1 MIHFASS
8 PQNAAGAPP
17 HHQRHLTLIQGAPSA
32 GLTFRENLPIL
43 TPNTGMTSAPPANK
57 SNTVA
62 ELMGIIPIS
71 REQAQALAEAY
82 SFDLARACDA
92 FLSGAWKPAS
102 RSEANDVDVVEV
114 VDSDEEATKHPS
126 PAMALSTN
134 SDVTTMRSS
143 SKKSTSK
150 GATGSSASG
159 MSAWLHGGS
168 SLKSTHKPPRQPPVV
183 QDSACSAGS
192 ALSATFDTT
201 APSRASPQAGETAH
215 CGGGPRSTPSAFVST
230 KDNHAVFPISGSYR
244 PVDTPL
250 ADYDPLAHACWSPR
264 EVAASDCPSS
274 FASASAPAAASAS
287 AAAGKGAGVTSAGAD
302 LDAPFLHLARAFA
315 CIEPVFGRIRIAN
328 MLVNTFRT
336 LLLAAP
342 RAVLP
347 ALFLTT
353 GQLGSSYDPLVL
365 SIGGRIMTDSMVAA
379 LGSTPARISSLYKES
394 GDLGDVGAAV
404 AKSKP
409 RSLIAER
416 PLGIAELW
424 RKVELLCGLKG
435 AGSGDRRKA
444 EVQGLLRRCREL
456 DEVRYL
462 IRFLVLNMR
471 IHVNT
476 VTAVL
481 ALAQAVAY
489 QEATGERRVELHEA
503 SSAAVGKSAPWRGEP
518 PASLA
523 VAGAVGDLSTL
534 GSEGDA
540 GVAGPDDDS
549 PGEEEDGDES
559 EDEDCRAAKLA
570 PSSSASAAAPQPRSQ
585 GSKRP
590 AAAGKAGAAAAAS
603 RGTAADMRAVPEAV
617 QREMQR
623 AAALARRCLSEC
635 PNLDRLVSSLVQGG
649 VPAMVASCRASAG
662 TPIKPMLARITQGIG
677 DLGERFA
684 GRAFTCEWKYDGQR
698 AQIHYSAAGFADAD
712 GLLLE
717 PSRAAAGAADLAD
730 AGPCAALTRSPH
742 RFGNSYAT
750 AKAAAIAPRPS
761 PATDRLVRVFSR
773 HLDNT
778 TARWPDCVSA
788 VLAAANAQDTA
799 SGSVLAALA
808 DDSRSSHGQVRIGT
822 RVAGVQPVTSFVIDC
837 ELVAVKMAAPVSAA
851 GREAGS
857 SAGPQAA
864 EALSSAAS
872 TAAASGGPMG
882 AAADPELADIV
893 SPSLVDSRGSEFD
906 PHEGFSILP
915 FQVLSTRSRPTD
927 VASAGLS
934 ASASRV
940 AQGQAQLFGPP
951 PAATGSGVRESED
964 IGGRSESSCVGADSA
979 TRERADHTVTAAIP
993 VARDDHEPAAPVGV
1007 NVCVLAFD
1015 LMLLN
1020 GKPLLHLPLR
1030 QRRELLRTHFR
1041 VVPGRFSFAKG
1052 IDVDLR
1058 APSSVSS
1065 SKSAG
1070 LGSAAGATSSDAA
1083 DSQEQA
1089 WAVAQERVSEELHAA
1104 FRGSCEGIM
1113 VKLLDNE
1120 GSMIQSTPPTHTGGR
1135 LAVGTA
1141 VPVGTK
1147 RPRTAAS
1154 DALVLGSPPQRL
1166 PAKKPRGADTSD
1178 SGPSAED
1185 SAGAGTCSSVAPSLP
1200 TGTSA
1205 GAAAGAAAS
1214 RSSGAALVAT
1224 YQPDVRSNAWL
1235 KVKRDYV
1242 EGLADT
1248 LDVVPIGGWYGNG
1261 RKAGWI
1267 SPVLFG
1273 IYNPQTQRYQ
1283 SLCRCMSGFTDAFYR
1298 DATAMFMRPD
1308 VLMTEAEAR
1317 RMYDTGESPPLW
1329 FRPLEVWEIKG
1340 ADFTLSPV
1348 HAAAAGL
1355 VHPSRGISLRFPRF
1369 LRKRLLED
1377 KGPTDAT
1384 TPAQLAELYRGQ
1396 SRKLDGTH
1404 AANTG
1409 GAERGKASG
1418 RGRGRTRPLSTLAGA
1433 GGGDEDGSAYPFI
1446 GDLGDDDD
1454 VDADD

>member
-1 MIHFASS
+1 
-8 PQNAAGAPP
+8 
-17 HHQRHLTLIQGAPSA
+17 
-32 GLTFRENLPIL
+32 
-43 TPNTGMTSAPPANK
+43 MTSAAPNK
-57 SNTVA
+57 FNIVA
-62 ELMGIIPIS
+62 ELMGIIPVS

-82 SFDLARACDA
+82 SSDLARACDA
-92 FLSGAWKPAS
+92 YLSGAWKPAS
-102 RSEANDVDVVEV
+102 PSRSRDEANGVDVVEV
-114 VDSDEEATKHPS
+114 MDSDEEATKHPS

-134 SDVTTMRSS
+134 VGASSMRPS
-143 SKKSTSK
+143 SKKLTSK
-150 GATGSSASG
+150 GSTGSSAAG
-159 MSAWLHGGS
+159 ISAWLHGGS
-168 SLKSTHKPPRQPPVV
+168 SLKSTHKAPRQPPVV
-183 QDSACSAGS
+183 QGSACSAGF
-192 ALSATFDTT
+192 ATSATLDTI
-201 APSRASPQAGETAH
+201 APSRAAPQAGDTAH
-215 CGGGPRSTPSAFVST
+215 GGGGPRSTPSAFVST

-244 PVDTPL
+244 SVDTPL
-250 ADYDPLAHACWSPR
+250 ADYDPLAHACWPPR
-264 EVAASDCPSS
+264 EAAANDCPSS
-274 FASASAPAAASAS
+274 SASTRASGSAG
-287 AAAGKGAGVTSAGAD
+287 AAAGKSAIVAGAEAAQ
-302 LDAPFLHLARAFA
+302 DAPFLHLARAFA

-379 LGSTPARISSLYKES
+379 LGSTPARISTLYKET
-394 GDLGDVGAAV
+394 GDLGDVGAV
-404 AKSKP
+404 LTKSKP

-416 PLGIAELW
+416 PLGVAELW

-444 EVQGLLRRCREL
+444 EVQGLLRRCREH

-489 QEATGERRVELHEA
+489 QEATGERRVELHEEGRLA
-503 SSAAVGKSAPWRGEP
+503 TVGKTATWRGEP
-518 PASLA
+518 RAGSA
-523 VAGAVGDLSTL
+523 VAGAGGDLSTL
-534 GSEGDA
+534 GSEVDA
-540 GVAGPDDDS
+540 DVAGPADSSPGDDD
-549 PGEEEDGDES
+549 EEGGDES
-559 EDEDCRAAKLA
+559 EDEDEDGRAATSA
-570 PSSSASAAAPQPRSQ
+570 PSSSSAAAPQSRSQ
-585 GSKRP
+585 GTKRP
-590 AAAGKAGAAAAAS
+590 AAAGKAGAAAAAI
-603 RGTAADMRAVPEAV
+603 RGTAADMRAVPEPVKSA
-617 QREMQR
+617 MQR
-623 AAALARRCLSEC
+623 AAAVARRCLSKC
-635 PNLDRLVSSLVQGG
+635 PNLDRLVNSLVRGG
-649 VPAMVASCRASAG
+649 VPAMVSCCRASAG

-677 DLGERFA
+677 ELGERFA

-712 GLLLE
+712 RPVLDC

-730 AGPCAALTRSPH
+730 AGPRAALTRSPH
-742 RFGNSYAT
+742 RSSNRYGTLEAS
-750 AKAAAIAPRPS
+750 AIAARPS

-788 VLAAANAQDTA
+788 VLAAAIAPDTA
-799 SGSVLAALA
+799 AGSVPAALA
-808 DDSRSSHGQVRIGT
+808 DDSRSSVRIGT
-822 RVAGVQPVTSFVIDC
+822 RVAGVQPVTSFIIDC

-851 GREAGS
+851 GGEAGS
-857 SAGPQAA
+857 STGPQAVG
-864 EALSSAAS
+864 ALSSAAS
-872 TAAASGGPMG
+872 TAAASGGLTG
-882 AAADPELADIV
+882 AAADPALAGIV
-893 SPSLVDSRGSEFD
+893 SPSLVDSHGSEFD

-927 VASAGLS
+927 IASAGLS
-934 ASASRV
+934 DSSSRV

-951 PAATGSGVRESED
+951 PAATDSAVRESED
-964 IGGRSESSCVGADSA
+964 IRGRSDSSCVGADSA
-979 TRERADHTVTAAIP
+979 TRERADDTT
-993 VARDDHEPAAPVGV
+993 RDDKEPAAPDGV

-1020 GKPLLHLPLR
+1020 GKPLLHFPLR

-1058 APSSVSS
+1058 TPSSASS
-1065 SKSAG
+1065 SNSTG
-1070 LGSAAGATSSDAA
+1070 LGSAAGATSSDAV
-1083 DSQEQA
+1083 DYQEQV

-1120 GSMIQSTPPTHTGGR
+1120 GSATQSTLPTHAGGR

-1154 DALVLGSPPQRL
+1154 NAPVLGSPPQRL
-1166 PAKKPRGADTSD
+1166 PAKKPRGADASD
-1178 SGPSAED
+1178 SGANYENTQVSAAAESTGD
-1185 SAGAGTCSSVAPSLP
+1185 TVSAGVLASVTTPLLMS
-1200 TGTSA
+1200 TSA
-1205 GAAAGAAAS
+1205 GATACAAS
-1214 RSSGAALVAT
+1214 RSGGAALVAT

-1298 DATAMFMRPD
+1298 DAAVAFMRPD
-1308 VLMTEAEAR
+1308 VLLTEAEAR

-1396 SRKLDGTH
+1396 SRRLDGTH
-1404 AANTG
+1404 AADTS

-1418 RGRGRTRPLSTLAGA
+1418 RSRGRSRHMGALAGA

>member
-1 MIHFASS
+1 
-8 PQNAAGAPP
+8 
-17 HHQRHLTLIQGAPSA
+17 
-32 GLTFRENLPIL
+32 
-43 TPNTGMTSAPPANK
+43 
-57 SNTVA
+57 
-62 ELMGIIPIS
+62 
-71 REQAQALAEAY
+71 
-82 SFDLARACDA
+82 
-92 FLSGAWKPAS
+92 
-102 RSEANDVDVVEV
+102 
-114 VDSDEEATKHPS
+114 
-126 PAMALSTN
+126 
-134 SDVTTMRSS
+134 
-143 SKKSTSK
+143 
-150 GATGSSASG
+150 
-159 MSAWLHGGS
+159 
-168 SLKSTHKPPRQPPVV
+168 
-183 QDSACSAGS
+183 
-192 ALSATFDTT
+192 
-201 APSRASPQAGETAH
+201 
-215 CGGGPRSTPSAFVST
+215 
-230 KDNHAVFPISGSYR
+230 
-244 PVDTPL
+244 
-250 ADYDPLAHACWSPR
+250 
-264 EVAASDCPSS
+264 
-274 FASASAPAAASAS
+274 
-287 AAAGKGAGVTSAGAD
+287 
-302 LDAPFLHLARAFA
+302 LHLARAFA

-379 LGSTPARISSLYKES
+379 LGSTPARISSLYKET

-409 RSLIAER
+409 PSLISER
-416 PLGIAELW
+416 PLAIAELW
-424 RKVELLCGLKG
+424 RKVQQLCGLKG

-444 EVQGLLRRCREL
+444 EVQGLLRRCREP

-489 QEATGERRVELHEA
+489 QEATGERRVEHEEA
-503 SSAAVGKSAPWRGEP
+503 RSATVGKTAAWRGEP
-518 PASLA
+518 GADLT

-534 GSEGDA
+534 GSEIDA
-540 GVAGPDDDS
+540 DGAGPDDGS
-549 PGEEEDGDES
+549 PNEDEAEDGDES
-559 EDEDCRAAKLA
+559 NDEDGSAAKSD
-570 PSSSASAAAPQPRSQ
+570 PSSSASAAAAAVPQPRSQ
-585 GSKRP
+585 GTKRS
-590 AAAGKAGAAAAAS
+590 AAAGKAGAAAAAI

-617 QREMQR
+617 QRAMQR

-635 PNLDRLVSSLVQGG
+635 PNLDRLVNSLVQGG
-649 VPAMVASCRASAG
+649 IPAMVASCRASAG

-677 DLGERFA
+677 ELGERFA

-712 GLLLE
+712 APALE
-717 PSRAAAGAADLAD
+717 CPSRGADGVAHLAD
-730 AGPCAALTRSPH
+730 AGPHAALSRSPH
-742 RFGNSYAT
+742 RSGNRYAATETSAT
-750 AKAAAIAPRPS
+750 AAWPS

-788 VLAAANAQDTA
+788 VLAAANAQDNSA
-799 SGSVLAALA
+799 SCVLAPLS
-808 DDSRSSHGQVRIGT
+808 DKSHSSHEREPARTGN
-822 RVAGVQPVTSFVIDC
+822 RVGGVQPVTSFVIDC
-837 ELVAVKMAAPVSAA
+837 ELVAVKVAVPVPAA
-851 GREAGS
+851 GGEARS
-857 SAGPQAA
+857 TTGPQAA
-864 EALSSAAS
+864 GALLSAAS
-872 TAAASGGPMG
+872 TAASRGLTG
-882 AAADPELADIV
+882 AVAEPELAGII
-893 SPSLVDSRGSEFD
+893 SPSLVDSSGIEFD

-915 FQVLSTRSRPTD
+915 FQVLSTRSRPAD
-927 VASAGLS
+927 VASTGPS

-940 AQGQAQLFGPP
+940 AQGPAQLFGPP
-951 PAATGSGVRESED
+951 LAAIGSAVRESED
-964 IGGRSESSCVGADSA
+964 TRGKSAPSCVGADSA
-979 TRERADHTVTAAIP
+979 TRERADHAAESP
-993 VARDDHEPAAPVGV
+993 VARDDNEPAAPDGV
-1007 NVCVLAFD
+1007 SVCVLAFD

-1020 GKPLLHLPLR
+1020 GEPLLHLPLR
-1030 QRRELLRTHFR
+1030 QRRELLRAHFR

-1058 APSSVSS
+1058 APSCASS
-1065 SKSAG
+1065 TRTAG
-1070 LGSAAGATSSDAA
+1070 RGSAAGAFSSVAIEF
-1083 DSQEQA
+1083 QEQV

-1113 VKLLDNE
+1113 VKLLDND
-1120 GSMIQSTPPTHTGGR
+1120 GSPPQSSLPADAAGR
-1135 LAVGTA
+1135 LAMGTA
-1141 VPVGTK
+1141 VSVGTK
-1147 RPRTAAS
+1147 RPRTAAI
-1154 DALVLGSPPQRL
+1154 DAVALGATPQRL
-1166 PAKKPRGADTSD
+1166 PVKKPRANDASNSGADPECAQALAAE
-1178 SGPSAED
+1178 GPTGD
-1185 SAGAGTCSSVAPSLP
+1185 LAGAGALSSVAASLL
-1200 TGTSA
+1200 TSTSA
-1205 GAAAGAAAS
+1205 GAAARVTAS
-1214 RSSGAALVAT
+1214 RSGGATLVAT

-1298 DATAMFMRPD
+1298 DMTAFFMRPE
-1308 VLMTEAEAR
+1308 VLLTEAEAR

-1329 FRPLEVWEIKG
+1329 FRPLQVWEIKG

-1348 HAAAAGL
+1348 HTAATGL

-1396 SRKLDGTH
+1396 SRKLDGAH
-1404 AANTG
+1404 IADPG
-1409 GAERGKASG
+1409 GAGRGQASS
-1418 RGRGRTRPLSTLAGA
+1418 RGRGRARHLGAGAGA

-1446 GDLGDDDD
+1446 GELGDDDD
-1454 VDADD
+1454 VDADG